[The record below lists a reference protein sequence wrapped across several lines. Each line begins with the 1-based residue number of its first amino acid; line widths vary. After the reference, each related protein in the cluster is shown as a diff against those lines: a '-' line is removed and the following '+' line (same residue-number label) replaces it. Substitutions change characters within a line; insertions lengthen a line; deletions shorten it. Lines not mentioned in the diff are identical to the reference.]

1 MQVGV
6 CCVCLNCYVYDKIQD
21 YLFCMYFKNI
31 ILIVIVFDWFF
42 VLKEMVNF
50 VIFGLK
56 LKISLI
62 DVVFEFVEI

>member
-1 MQVGV
+1 
-6 CCVCLNCYVYDKIQD
+6 
-21 YLFCMYFKNI
+21 MYFKNI

-42 VLKEMVNF
+42 VLKEMVIF

-62 DVVFEFVEI
+62 DVVFEIVEI

>member
-1 MQVGV
+1 
-6 CCVCLNCYVYDKIQD
+6 
-21 YLFCMYFKNI
+21 MYFKNI

-42 VLKEMVNF
+42 VLKEMVIF